1 MVPANWPDDDEPK
14 PAPQPLRRI
23 QALVNTVE
31 RPDGADRLADPSD
44 ARPWMIANGLL
55 APSAE
60 LTAADLALAIE
71 VREALRALLI
81 HNAGGPRPGPE
92 AVAPLQRIAAKGRL
106 RAAVG
111 DAGVVTLR
119 VDGDSVADRLAGLLP
134 VIRDG
139 QRDGTWALLKACG
152 NDECRW
158 VFYDSS
164 RNHGGTWCDMASCG
178 NKLKNRQFRARRRAD
193 GPSGQV
199 PHQGGGQR
207 AQPVE

>member
-1 MVPANWPDDDEPK
+1 K

-71 VREALRALLI
+71 GREALRALLI

-134 VIRDG
+134 VIR
-139 QRDGTWALLKACG
+139 
-152 NDECRW
+152 
-158 VFYDSS
+158 
-164 RNHGGTWCDMASCG
+164 
-178 NKLKNRQFRARRRAD
+178 
-193 GPSGQV
+193 
-199 PHQGGGQR
+199 
-207 AQPVE
+207 

>member
-1 MVPANWPDDDEPK
+1 MRANWPDDDEPK

-81 HNAGGPRPGPE
+81 HNAGGPRPGP
-92 AVAPLQRIAAKGRL
+92 R
-106 RAAVG
+106 
-111 DAGVVTLR
+111 
-119 VDGDSVADRLAGLLP
+119 
-134 VIRDG
+134 
-139 QRDGTWALLKACG
+139 
-152 NDECRW
+152 RW
-158 VFYDSS
+158 PHCSGS
-164 RNHGGTWCDMASCG
+164 
-178 NKLKNRQFRARRRAD
+178 RRRA
-193 GPSGQV
+193 GCRQRSGTEV
-199 PHQGGGQR
+199 W
-207 AQPVE
+207 